1 MGEQEGATQ
10 GLIHT
15 EQAKEGR
22 KKGEQ
27 GLWKGWRC
35 PVMEVNSLDQVPC
48 PLAVSL

>member
-1 MGEQEGATQ
+1 MGEQEGATP

-15 EQAKEGR
+15 DQAKEGQ

-35 PVMEVNSLDQVPC
+35 PVMEVNSLDQVPQ
-48 PLAVSL
+48 PLAVGL